1 MTNIESANA
10 AAVRRLFEEVLN
22 RQNTALLPTLLD
34 PDVLFHGASE
44 EQGIAAYQ
52 ALVARVRVAFPD
64 QRFTIEDTI
73 ASGDRVVV
81 RWNMEATHSGPL
93 AGIPATGKRVTQ
105 RAIVIYRFKD
115 GKVAEAWTQMD
126 QVGMLRQLGR
136 DPLPAANRS
145 EKAAQAAQG

>member
-1 MTNIESANA
+1 MTDIESTNA
-10 AAVRRLFEEVLN
+10 AVARRLYEEVLN
-22 RQNTALLPTLLD
+22 RQNTALLPELLA

-52 ALVARVRVAFPD
+52 ALVARLRVAFPD

-115 GKVAEAWTQMD
+115 GKVAEAWALMD

-145 EKAAQAAQG
+145 GQAAQGAQG

>member
-1 MTNIESANA
+1 MTDIESANA
-10 AAVRRLFEEVLN
+10 AAARRLFEEVLN

-93 AGIPATGKRVTQ
+93 AGIPASGKRVTQ

-136 DPLPAANRS
+136 DPLPAANRL
-145 EKAAQAAQG
+145 EKTAQAVQG